1 MDLILRSATLPNGRT
16 GVDIGIRGDKIVAVE
31 PGLDAM
37 AATAVGKVMEGV
49 LEDNVYQDA
58 KEEPV

>member
-1 MDLILRSATLPNGRT
+1 MDLTLRSATLPNGRT